1 MQVSLFFSDNNKLEE
16 FLIIPQISE
25 HLLGN
30 GHCVINL
37 GYSSDEYLHIMYGA
51 HATNPYYI
59 SLPISEIK
67 KRMFFNSPPE
77 ADIWPEKLTYP
88 QFYLV
93 DNKTLLFYRAQSD
106 LYISVYNSENKKW
119 KDLYNGPFLKAG
131 DSYSSVYMDRL
142 AIQDKKINIS
152 WVYRLKMEDSNKVIN
167 DGIYMLHSEDGGISW
182 RDNQGIFYSPPI
194 TKEMVSKTIPISL
207 EAGLINQNSS
217 AFGMNDKLYLVH
229 HYQDINGISQIFL
242 SVVNQNGLICQEVV
256 SQNKIAF
263 DLIGKGTLLLP
274 LSRPEIAVSEK
285 NIHVIYREKDNLIIT
300 SKPLSQVCDEKWSFF
315 SPETQPLGGYE
326 PNYDIEFWNKERKL
340 VLYIQGARQGPG
352 DKAILGPAEPAFLYE
367 FQEIN

>member
-106 LYISVYNSENKKW
+106 LYISVYNFENKK
-119 KDLYNGPFLKAG
+119 YA
-131 DSYSSVYMDRL
+131 YY
-142 AIQDKKINIS
+142 Q
-152 WVYRLKMEDSNKVIN
+152 Y
-167 DGIYMLHSEDGGISW
+167 
-182 RDNQGIFYSPPI
+182 
-194 TKEMVSKTIPISL
+194 KTYEL
-207 EAGLINQNSS
+207 FKRG
-217 AFGMNDKLYLVH
+217 
-229 HYQDINGISQIFL
+229 
-242 SVVNQNGLICQEVV
+242 
-256 SQNKIAF
+256 
-263 DLIGKGTLLLP
+263 
-274 LSRPEIAVSEK
+274 
-285 NIHVIYREKDNLIIT
+285 
-300 SKPLSQVCDEKWSFF
+300 DEKRKGFNLHWINLMRILNSL
-315 SPETQPLGGYE
+315 LG
-326 PNYDIEFWNKERKL
+326 DIFMLRYSE
-340 VLYIQGARQGPG
+340 A
-352 DKAILGPAEPAFLYE
+352 
-367 FQEIN
+367 